1 MPETGVVMR
10 QVQIDL
16 GGTAPASFDNAAV
29 DGLAL
34 VLGQEAFAGIEASDV
49 MVGVA

>member
-1 MPETGVVMR
+1 MR

-16 GGTAPASFDNAAV
+16 GGTIVATSITNAAV

-34 VLGQEAFAGIEASDV
+34 VVGQEAFAGIKPSDV